1 MSKLSTKAF
10 EAFAG
15 ATALATTFASHA
27 FAAEENITTDTFTD
41 DIRRSAVQ
49 KGVDLMHAEGMP
61 TQLVGTDG
69 TISNIVNSILYV
81 AGIIAVVMLIFGGI
95 RFMVSRGDK
104 DKVQKAKNTVIY
116 AIIGLVLIIF
126 SYAIVNFI
134 VSATGKLTA

>member
-1 MSKLSTKAF
+1 
-10 EAFAG
+10 
-15 ATALATTFASHA
+15 
-27 FAAEENITTDTFTD
+27 
-41 DIRRSAVQ
+41 
-49 KGVDLMHAEGMP
+49 MHVEGMP

-69 TISNIVNSILYV
+69 TISNVVNSILYV

-116 AIIGLVLIIF
+116 AIIGLVLVIF

>member
-27 FAAEENITTDTFTD
+27 FAAEENITTDTVTD
-41 DIRRSAVQ
+41 DIHKSAVQ

-69 TISNIVNSILYV
+69 TLSNIVNSVLYV
-81 AGIIAVVMLIFGGI
+81 AGIIAVVMLIIGGI

-116 AIIGLVLIIF
+116 AIIGLVLVIF

>member
-27 FAAEENITTDTFTD
+27 FAAEENITTDTVTD
-41 DIRRSAVQ
+41 DIHKSAVQ

-61 TQLVGTDG
+61 TQLVGADG

-116 AIIGLVLIIF
+116 AIIGLVLVIF

>member
-15 ATALATTFASHA
+15 ATALAASFAGHA
-27 FAAEENITTDTFTD
+27 FAAEENTTTDIVTD
-41 DIRRSAVQ
+41 DIHKSAVQ
-49 KGVDLMHAEGMP
+49 KGVDLMHVEGMP

-69 TISNIVNSILYV
+69 TLSNIVNSVLYV
-81 AGIIAVVMLIFGGI
+81 AGIIAVVMLIIGGI

-116 AIIGLVLIIF
+116 AIIGLVLVIF

>member
-15 ATALATTFASHA
+15 ATALATSFAGHA
-27 FAAEENITTDTFTD
+27 FAAEENATTDIVTD
-41 DIRRSAVQ
+41 DIHKSAVQ
-49 KGVDLMHAEGMP
+49 KGVDLMHVEGMP

-69 TISNIVNSILYV
+69 TISNVVNSILYV

-116 AIIGLVLIIF
+116 AIIGLVLVIF

>member
-15 ATALATTFASHA
+15 ATALTTSFAGHA
-27 FAAEENITTDTFTD
+27 FAAEENTTTDIVTD
-41 DIRRSAVQ
+41 DIHKSAVQ
-49 KGVDLMHAEGMP
+49 KGVDLMHVEGMP

-69 TISNIVNSILYV
+69 TLSNIVNSVLYV
-81 AGIIAVVMLIFGGI
+81 AGIIAVVMLIIGGI

-116 AIIGLVLIIF
+116 AIIGLVLVIF